1 MENQELFTINFLV
14 SKKSYFYILVFLN
27 TYQGLT
33 KSDYKMSRIFN
44 MTQNSM
50 NTPYAKRVAEKFR
63 EAQNYLKTNG
73 FSRSTKH
80 LLEDIENSVEK

>member
-1 MENQELFTINFLV
+1 M
-14 SKKSYFYILVFLN
+14 YFWIFFK
-27 TYQGLT
+27 GEF
-33 KSDYKMSRIFN
+33 KSDYEINRIFLIA
-44 MTQNSM
+44 QNSI

-73 FSRSTKH
+73 FSRSTRH

>member
-1 MENQELFTINFLV
+1 MKDISIKDFQIGNDQD
-14 SKKSYFYILVFLN
+14 
-27 TYQGLT
+27 LT
-33 KSDYKMSRIFN
+33 LMGG
-44 MTQNSM
+44 M
-50 NTPYAKRVAEKFR
+50 NVLESEETALLVAEKFK

>member
-1 MENQELFTINFLV
+1 
-14 SKKSYFYILVFLN
+14 
-27 TYQGLT
+27 
-33 KSDYKMSRIFN
+33 

-80 LLEDIENSVEK
+80 LLEDIENTVENNANTPSLTTTTIWLR

>member
-27 TYQGLT
+27 TYQGLP
-33 KSDYKMSRIFN
+33 KLDYKMSRTFN